1 MSPSLPGWVRLVRAP
16 NPGPMTL
23 EGTNSWVL
31 RATDG
36 QPAVV
41 VDPGP
46 DDLGHLQRIAA
57 TGPVSLIVLT
67 HRHPD
72 HAEGAARLHE
82 LTGAPVL
89 ARDPAYG
96 VALPV
101 DGSALPGGP
110 PEVRVID
117 APGHSGDSVCLLVD
131 GDRPVLLTGDTVL
144 GRGTTVVAHPDG
156 QLGDYLRALHRLRA
170 LVTERGVALLLPG
183 HGPVLDDPAAVLDGY
198 LAHRKERLAAIEQAL
213 AAGVTDPEEIVTRVY
228 GPLASGVRAAA
239 LLSVRAQLS
248 YLHPPS
254 TSLAGWW

>member
-1 MSPSLPGWVRLVRAP
+1 MTRQLPGWVRLVRAP

-23 EGTNSWVL
+23 DGTNSWVL

-46 DDLGHLQRIAA
+46 NDPGHLQRIAA
-57 TGPVSLIVLT
+57 SGPVSVIVLT

-72 HAEGAARLHE
+72 HAEGAARLGE

-96 VALPV
+96 AALPV
-101 DGSALPGGP
+101 DGSVLPGGP
-110 PEVRVID
+110 PEVRVLD
-117 APGHSGDSVCLLVD
+117 TPGHSGDSVCLLVG
-131 GDRPVLLTGDTVL
+131 GDLPALLTGDTVL

-156 QLGDYLRALHRLRA
+156 QLGDYLGTLHRLRA

-183 HGPVLDDPAAVLDGY
+183 HGPVLGDPAAVLDGY
-198 LAHRKERLAAIEQAL
+198 LAHRRERLAAIEQAL
-213 AAGVTDPEEIVTRVY
+213 ATGATDPEEIVTRVY
-228 GPLASGVRAAA
+228 GPLPAGVRGAA
-239 LLSVRAQLS
+239 LLSVRAQLA
-248 YLHPPS
+248 YLHTPPAS
-254 TSLAGWW
+254 RLGRW